1 MKSKRFATYAKKN
14 LVEMKMIKNE
24 FKLYHKVRDHC
35 NYTEKFRGTAH
46 SICNLRYKTPK
57 QIPIV
62 FHNGYIYDWQ
72 FIINELEKIFVVS
85 LNVQEKIQRNILLY
99 QYQLVKN
106 LIMAKKITYRLKFI
120 DSFRFMLTSL
130 SSPVDNLSEELHS
143 DNFILNLIMYQSK
156 TIN

>member
-1 MKSKRFATYAKKN
+1 MKSKRFAAYAKKN

-35 NYTEKFRGTAH
+35 NYIEKFRGTAH

-85 LNVQEKIQRNILLY
+85 LNV
-99 QYQLVKN
+99 
-106 LIMAKKITYRLKFI
+106 
-120 DSFRFMLTSL
+120 
-130 SSPVDNLSEELHS
+130 
-143 DNFILNLIMYQSK
+143 
-156 TIN
+156 

>member
-85 LNVQEKIQRNILLY
+85 LNV
-99 QYQLVKN
+99 
-106 LIMAKKITYRLKFI
+106 
-120 DSFRFMLTSL
+120 
-130 SSPVDNLSEELHS
+130 
-143 DNFILNLIMYQSK
+143 
-156 TIN
+156 

>member
-35 NYTEKFRGTAH
+35 NYTEKCRGTAH

-72 FIINELEKIFVVS
+72 FIINKLEKIFVVS
-85 LNVQEKIQRNILLY
+85 LNV
-99 QYQLVKN
+99 
-106 LIMAKKITYRLKFI
+106 
-120 DSFRFMLTSL
+120 
-130 SSPVDNLSEELHS
+130 
-143 DNFILNLIMYQSK
+143 
-156 TIN
+156 